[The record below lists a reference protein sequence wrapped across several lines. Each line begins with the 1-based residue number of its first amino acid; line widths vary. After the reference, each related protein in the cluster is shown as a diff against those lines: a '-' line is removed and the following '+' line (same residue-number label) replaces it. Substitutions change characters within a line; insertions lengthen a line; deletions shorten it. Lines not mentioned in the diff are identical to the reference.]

1 MVLRR
6 YSRRHSLG
14 VVLVFCLVLA
24 GCDSDP
30 LQKVQVRGTVT
41 FDGGPCP
48 GAGGV
53 TFSPIEAAEGLPVR
67 PATGRFNADG
77 VYAAMSFRPDDGLIP
92 GKYLV
97 GVACFDPAKLS
108 GSPSDAEYHNASYVS
123 EDYKPKELIVEAGS
137 GTIEF
142 NLDVPKR

>member
-1 MVLRR
+1 VLRR
-6 YSRRHSLG
+6 QSFGAALA
-14 VVLVFCLVLA
+14 FCLVLA

-48 GAGGV
+48 GAGRV
-53 TFSPIEAAEGLPVR
+53 TFSPIEVAAGLPVR
-67 PATGRFNADG
+67 PATGSFNADG
-77 VYAAMSFRPDDGLIP
+77 VYAAMSFRPDDGLVP

-97 GVACFDPAKLS
+97 GVACFDPSKLS

-123 EDYKPKELIVEAGS
+123 EDFKPKVLVVEAGS
-137 GTIEF
+137 GVMEF
-142 NLDVPKR
+142 NLDVTKR